1 MKREKHPVDDF
12 FKNALQ
18 GYQVK
23 PRDEQKQR
31 FIKEIE
37 TIRTSGN
44 RTRFPWL
51 LFIGGLAVI
60 GTALLFLLNQPH
72 QADHPIISTTL
83 SSFPESG
90 FPTHPTSAPTN
101 SFINEP
107 PSTALPLPTTEAMEV
122 TPITAPPI
130 LSEIPIEVIP
140 NDPSPVMISS
150 QPTEDAAARPS
161 PERQPNPDVE
171 EAFHRSPDSLSN
183 PSETLPED
191 DTVPVTE
198 QIPSSDKGK
207 KRAETS
213 DWKFAT
219 SVYYAPEWMFN
230 TLEGNKFVSNFG
242 LEENFRY
249 GRYSVRTGIGLS
261 ITKGTNELV
270 VEYNDFLGSYQQLD
284 SMSFS
289 WDEQH
294 YHLIPSYYLSNQDVW
309 DSLIRLDYP
318 RIIKRYTYLQ
328 IPLILGY
335 DIIQKKR
342 FSFGFRA
349 GPLLSILINT
359 TTLSGNYDPG
369 KNRIVQVNQVTPDR
383 IQTNWQIMAGIN
395 LSLPVWGRVT
405 LELEPEIKYY
415 FNSVY
420 EKSSITKKPW
430 SLGLRA
436 SVRIRN
442 N

>member
-1 MKREKHPVDDF
+1 
-12 FKNALQ
+12 
-18 GYQVK
+18 
-23 PRDEQKQR
+23 
-31 FIKEIE
+31 
-37 TIRTSGN
+37 
-44 RTRFPWL
+44 
-51 LFIGGLAVI
+51 
-60 GTALLFLLNQPH
+60 
-72 QADHPIISTTL
+72 
-83 SSFPESG
+83 
-90 FPTHPTSAPTN
+90 
-101 SFINEP
+101 
-107 PSTALPLPTTEAMEV
+107 
-122 TPITAPPI
+122 
-130 LSEIPIEVIP
+130 
-140 NDPSPVMISS
+140 MISS